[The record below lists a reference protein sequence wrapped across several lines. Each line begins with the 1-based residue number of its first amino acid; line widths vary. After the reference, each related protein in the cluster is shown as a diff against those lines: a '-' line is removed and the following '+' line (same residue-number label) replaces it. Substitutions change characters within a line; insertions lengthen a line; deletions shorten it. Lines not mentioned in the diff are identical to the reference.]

1 MEYEVS
7 MDFQINFFFKK
18 IENNFTYVRPQ
29 GLCFTGDNA
38 NTWFVFVGTRK
49 LSRTNL
55 WETATKY
62 IPNDFSTTRELIEI
76 NLEPA
81 LKSITWK
88 SSIMYIFVIF
98 FA

>member
-38 NTWFVFVGTRK
+38 NT
-49 LSRTNL
+49 
-55 WETATKY
+55 
-62 IPNDFSTTRELIEI
+62 
-76 NLEPA
+76 
-81 LKSITWK
+81 
-88 SSIMYIFVIF
+88 
-98 FA
+98 